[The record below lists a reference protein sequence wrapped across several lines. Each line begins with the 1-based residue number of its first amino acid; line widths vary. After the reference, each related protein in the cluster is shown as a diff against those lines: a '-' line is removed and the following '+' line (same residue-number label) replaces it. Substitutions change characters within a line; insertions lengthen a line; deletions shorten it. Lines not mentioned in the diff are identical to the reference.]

1 MHSFPRTLAGI
12 GVGHRNAR
20 KQADLAYTSLFRD
33 NNFTIQQPFAMKH
46 ITPILILLLVAST
59 AQGQWTT
66 DVSMN
71 TPVRTLT
78 TGEATSQLIADGPNG
93 STYTCWFE
101 NVSGM
106 YQLRM
111 QRVDAGGNNLWPD
124 TGLVVSAH
132 PQNSAIFRYDLQ
144 SDRDGNAIVA
154 FQDER
159 TGSLD
164 IVAYKIAPDGEFL
177 WGADGVELPTP
188 GTTGLAPSLAPLEN
202 GNTVIA
208 WNTND
213 SPGQV
218 AAQLVDPNGTLL
230 LIVPITISASTA
242 VSRPK
247 PVGTSDGGFIL
258 QYEVSNGGFG
268 LPPSTMYAQRY
279 DAGGTAAWPSA
290 VQLSSTP
297 VAFFYFPQP
306 VSDGHDG
313 LYLAYN
319 SSNPDNPSFT
329 DVFVQR
335 LRENGTLWSTE
346 GTRLDNSSITQKF
359 TAGKGLVWINDTDGL
374 MIPLQVTDG
383 AQGQS
388 GVAVQRVDTAGVRQ
402 LGDAAVTIIPVSANY
417 TSPVDISA
425 TEDGAVLVHSTGGFG
440 QEHFAA
446 TRVDLSG
453 SPAWVPAQRDIS
465 TADSN
470 KGDGAL
476 TSTRDGQAVVVW
488 QDDRTP
494 NGIYAQNIAE
504 LSTAVG
510 SAAWLLPNIRL
521 ESNPADSPVLIMG
534 PEMHESRLAVFD
546 LQGKQVYAATLP
558 ASSNR
563 VELPLRGLPTGIYA
577 IRVTGQQAPRV
588 LRWVK

>member
-1 MHSFPRTLAGI
+1 MKDRIPLLA
-12 GVGHRNAR
+12 
-20 KQADLAYTSLFRD
+20 
-33 NNFTIQQPFAMKH
+33 
-46 ITPILILLLVAST
+46 LLLATGSVH
-59 AQGQWTT
+59 GQWTT
-66 DVSMN
+66 DVTMN
-71 TPVRTLT
+71 TPVRTLAS
-78 TGEATSQLIADGPNG
+78 GEASAHLVTDGPNG

-101 NVSGM
+101 NGSGM

-124 TGLVVSAH
+124 TGSVVSAH

-159 TGSLD
+159 TGALD
-164 IVAYKIAPDGEFL
+164 IVAYKISPEGEFL

-188 GTTGLAPSLAPLEN
+188 GTTGLAPSAAALAN
-202 GNTVIA
+202 GNTAIA

-218 AAQLVDPNGTLL
+218 AAQLVGPTGALL
-230 LIVPITISASTA
+230 LDDPLRISGSTA
-242 VSRPK
+242 IGRPK
-247 PVGTSDGGFIL
+247 PIATSDGGFIL

-279 DAGGTAAWPSA
+279 DAAGVAVWPNA

-306 VSDGHDG
+306 VSDGQDG
-313 LYLAYN
+313 LYLAYD

-335 LRENGTLWSTE
+335 LRGNGTLWSAE
-346 GTRLDNSSITQKF
+346 GTRLDNGNTTQKF
-359 TAGKGLVWINDTDGL
+359 TAGKGLVWINDADGL

-402 LGDAAVTIIPVSANY
+402 LGDAAVTIIPTSATY
-417 TSPVDISA
+417 TSPVDITA
-425 TEDGAVLVHSTGGFG
+425 TEDGAVIVHSTGGFG
-440 QEHFAA
+440 QEHLAA

-453 SPAWVPAQRDIS
+453 SAVWSPAQRDLS

-470 KGDGAL
+470 KGDGAV
-476 TSTRDGQAVVVW
+476 TSTREGQAVVVW

-494 NGIYAQNIAE
+494 NGIYAQNIVE
-504 LSTAVG
+504 LSTAV
-510 SAAWLLPNIRL
+510 LPPSPIAPEVRL
-521 ESNPADSPVLIMG
+521 ESNPTDSPVLIMG
-534 PEMHESRLAVFD
+534 PQMHESRLAVFD
-546 LQGKQVYAATLP
+546 PQGRRVYAADLP

-563 VELPLRGLPTGIYA
+563 VELPLRHLPAGMYA
-577 IRVTGQQAPRV
+577 IRITGGQAPCV